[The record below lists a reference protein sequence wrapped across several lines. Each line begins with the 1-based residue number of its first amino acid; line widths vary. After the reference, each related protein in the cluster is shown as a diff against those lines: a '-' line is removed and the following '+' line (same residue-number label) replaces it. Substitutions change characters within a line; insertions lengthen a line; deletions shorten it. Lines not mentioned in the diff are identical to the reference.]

1 MDPIALLRSLDA
13 TGQGFE
19 HRPVPAINTHIHL
32 PPNFSAF
39 QSIEQ
44 ATEKAAEERLVVL
57 GVGNYYDFRV
67 YEQFT
72 DQALAKGIFPLF
84 GTEVIAMQE
93 DLRRQGIRVN
103 DPVNPGKTYIC
114 GKGITRF
121 ANPSN
126 GARGLLEQIR
136 NNDAWRAEQ
145 MAARLDQY
153 FSSRGISTN
162 LNASIIVQMVARR
175 HNCPADSVVLQER
188 HLAMAFQQRLFEIIP
203 AGQRS
208 KVLASQ
214 LGVDAQKADMLE
226 DPIHLQEQIRN
237 SLMKAGRPCFVP
249 ELYIDLDKA
258 RGLIRQLG
266 GIECYP
272 VVADMANPPCQFE
285 TPVDQ
290 LLQRLKA
297 MGISMVE
304 FISVRNS
311 PTALTDYVRSLR
323 QSGFAVCNGTEHNT
337 ERLVPLEPTC
347 KASLPIPDQLRQI
360 FWEGACVIAAH
371 QYLTANG
378 KPGFVDGE
386 GRPNPA
392 WRDPDQRIKALADIG
407 SRVIRR
413 YRAIYGNE
421 RRSTR

>member
-1 MDPIALLRSLDA
+1 MDPIGLLRSLDA
-13 TGQGFE
+13 TGQALEFKG
-19 HRPVPAINTHIHL
+19 VPAANTHIHL

-39 QSIEQ
+39 QSVEQ
-44 ATEKAAEERLVVL
+44 AIDKGAAEGLVVL
-57 GVGNYYDFRV
+57 GAGNYYDFRV

-72 DQALAKGIFPLF
+72 DLALAKGIFPLF
-84 GTEVIAMQE
+84 GTEIIAMQE

-121 ANPSN
+121 TDLSKDASP
-126 GARGLLEQIR
+126 LLEQIR

-145 MAARLDQY
+145 MAASLDRY
-153 FSSRGISTN
+153 FLAHRINTN
-162 LNASIIVQMVARR
+162 LDAGTIIQMVARR
-175 HNCPADSVVLQER
+175 HRCPTDWVVLQER

-203 AGQRS
+203 EGHRS
-208 KVLASQ
+208 KVLGDL
-214 LGVDAQKADMLE
+214 LGLGPRESDRLE
-226 DPIHLQEQIRN
+226 DPVGLQEQIRN
-237 SLMKAGRPCFVP
+237 ILMKVGRPCFVP

-290 LLQRLKA
+290 LAQRLKA
-297 MGISMVE
+297 MGVYMVE

-311 PTALTDYVRSLR
+311 PPVVTHYVQALR
-323 QSGFAVCNGTEHNT
+323 QSGFAICNGTEHNT
-337 ERLVPLEPTC
+337 ERILPLEPTC
-347 KASLPIPDQLRQI
+347 KAGQPIPDQLRRI

-378 KPGFVDGE
+378 KLGFVDEE

-392 WRDPDQRIKALADIG
+392 WPEPDQRIKAFADIG
-407 SRVIRR
+407 NRVIHR
-413 YRAIYGNE
+413 YRTIYGSC
-421 RRSTR
+421 R